1 VRQLRCCLAAIF
13 WIVGL
18 SRPVIADDA
27 GITDDVPH
35 GQLTFRAFAGAA
47 GLRNLVISS
56 IVQDASGFL
65 WLATE
70 DGVYRFDGER
80 FTYLSRA
87 GSPVTSLVYVVGLGP
102 HGSVCVGS
110 VGLACWNGTGF
121 ARERGVPGGAIRT
134 MVTFQNK
141 LWVGTQGHGLYVQDD
156 HGGFEPAR
164 GWPAPNMAITALW
177 ADSEGLVVSDGATVL
192 VSSGDARWRT
202 LGDAGLGSER
212 ILGVLRDREGA
223 LWIRTAS
230 HMWLLRRGAT
240 RASDIGQGLPRR
252 YEEIGA
258 SGAMAIGPR
267 GEVVVGTDAGIAVRV
282 GDRWHVVERS
292 LGTPGTPTRTL
303 LVDREGT
310 IWIGSKGLLQLRGR
324 GLVERHDAASGLP
337 GDTVWTYRRD
347 PTGTLWVGT
356 NRCLARA
363 IAGRW
368 ECLKGTEG
376 RIVRSMAFPPQGGVF
391 VGGAPSD
398 LLYVDPE
405 GRARPCGGFEAREDR
420 MILALVLGPEGD
432 LWIATKAGLYRLA
445 GARPGLIERVAIPGV
460 RAESRFTAFAVVG
473 DQLWIASNEGLV
485 VHEHGAWR
493 VFDARA
499 GLLGSAMRR
508 VMHRADGRLC
518 ASYSEALGVTCFRH
532 DGVGISNLEHIGPA
546 QGLTTGV
553 VYFLGEDAQQRLW
566 IGAGDGLDVVTPGG
580 IDHFDEGDGLAGNDS
595 SANAFLLDDDGAL
608 WLGATGGAT
617 HVLAQHYAGPPDPP
631 PIAIVGGK
639 LGDRAIGAPGAA
651 LEVPHDRNAFTV
663 ELMAG
668 TLLDT
673 ALVEYQVRLSPLEP
687 EWTTI
692 RQRQSR
698 YPALLPGAYTFHS
711 RARIGGGSW
720 GPANQ
725 LQFSVLPAWWQTRW
739 FIGLGALAVLVALAG
754 AFGWRQRAVLR
765 RRTRQ
770 LHARSDASF
779 RAVVDM
785 MPELISVHR
794 DGTMIYLNLAH
805 RRFLGLDTGEP
816 WAGRELTEWIHPD
829 DRAHVAELFA
839 KVRRLDP
846 QVVSDVVELRM
857 RGSDADWRTGE
868 VSGVLVEIA
877 GAPTIV
883 FSGRDVTERKRMRAK
898 LLVSDRMASLG
909 TLAAGIAHEI
919 NNPLAYVAGNLEAMA
934 ETVEAASASPSAAVC
949 VDLSTAIAEARDGA
963 ERVRKIVH
971 GLRSFSR
978 CEEEKRVPLAL
989 PGVLETAIRLTGNE
1003 ARHRAQL
1010 VREFGPVPLVVG
1022 DDGRLTQ
1029 VFINLLV
1036 NAAHAIPE
1044 GHSDD
1049 NRITVRT
1056 RRDDQ
1061 GRAVVEIEDT
1071 GAGMPPE
1078 VQARVFDP
1086 FFTTKGVGVGT
1097 GLGLSICHGIISG
1110 LGGQIA
1116 IESAPVRGTVVR
1128 VVLPAAIG
1136 VIEPVVAAPAPV
1148 SAVPALIHE
1157 HRRQRV
1163 MLVDDEPQVARTIER
1178 LLHRDYDITVALCGR
1193 EAIEHIVAGTR
1204 FDAIVSD
1211 VMMPNMTGIELIEE
1225 LRRVAPD
1232 QAERL
1237 IFLSGGAFTAQAR
1250 EQLDQIGV
1258 PQLEKPITAKEL
1270 RACVMRVATEVRRH
1284 EAASP

>member
-1 VRQLRCCLAAIF
+1 VRRLRCCLPAIF

-18 SRPVIADDA
+18 SRPVIAEDA
-27 GITDDVPH
+27 GITDEVPH
-35 GQLTFRAFAGAA
+35 GQTTFRVFAGAA

-56 IVQDASGFL
+56 IVEDASGFL

-70 DGVYRFDGER
+70 DGVYRFDGDR

-87 GSPVTSLVYVVGLGP
+87 DGPVTSLVYVVGPGP
-102 HGSVCVGS
+102 DGSVCVG
-110 VGLACWNGTGF
+110 VIGLACWNGTEF
-121 ARERGVPGGAIRT
+121 SRARTRGLPEVAIRT
-134 MVTFQNK
+134 IATFQNR

-156 HGGFEPAR
+156 RGGFEPAR

-177 ADSEGLVVSDGATVL
+177 ADREGVVVSDGATVL
-192 VSSGDARWRT
+192 VSSGDDRWRT

-223 LWIRTAS
+223 LWIRTVS
-230 HMWLLRRGAT
+230 QMWLLPRGAT
-240 RASDIGQGLPRR
+240 LARDIGQGLPTR
-252 YEEIGA
+252 YEDIGA

-267 GEVVVGTDAGIAVRV
+267 GEVVVGTDAGLAIRE
-282 GDRWHVVERS
+282 GDHWHVIERS
-292 LGTPGTPTRTL
+292 LGAPGTPTRTL
-303 LVDREGT
+303 LVDHEGT

-337 GDTVWTYRRD
+337 GDIVWTYRRD
-347 PTGTLWVGT
+347 PAGTLWVGT

-368 ECLKGTEG
+368 ECLRGTEG
-376 RIVRSMAFPPQGGVF
+376 RIVRSIAFPPQGGVF

-405 GRARPCGGFEAREDR
+405 GRASSWGGFDARDDH
-420 MILALVLGPEGD
+420 MIMALVIGPEGD

-445 GARPGLIERVAIPGV
+445 GARPGPLEQVAIPGV
-460 RAESRFTAFAVVG
+460 EADSRFTAFAVAG
-473 DQLWIASNEGLV
+473 EQLWIAGNAGLA

-493 VFDARA
+493 LFDKRA
-499 GLLGSAMRR
+499 GFHASAMRR
-508 VMHRADGRLC
+508 VIRRADGRMC
-518 ASYSEALGVTCFRH
+518 ASYSSALGVTCFR
-532 DGVGISNLEHIGPA
+532 DGGDRVSDLEHIGPA
-546 QGLTTGV
+546 EGLTTGV
-553 VYFLGEDAQQRLW
+553 VYFLGEDARRRLW
-566 IGAGDGLDVVTPGG
+566 IGTGDGVEVVTPGG

-617 HVLAQHYAGPPDPP
+617 HLLAQHYAGPPAAPA
-631 PIAIVGGK
+631 IAIVGGK
-639 LGDRAIGAPGAA
+639 LGDRALGTPGVA
-651 LEVPHDRNAFTV
+651 LEVPHDRNALIV
-663 ELMAG
+663 ELMAS

-673 ALVEYQVRLSPLEP
+673 KLVEYQVRLSPIEP

-692 RQRQSR
+692 HQRQSR
-698 YPALLPGAYTFHS
+698 YPALPPGAYTLDS
-711 RARIGGGSW
+711 RARIGGGTW

-725 LQFSVLPAWWQTRW
+725 LQFAVLPAWWQTRW
-739 FIGLGALAVLVALAG
+739 FIGLGALAVLGALVG
-754 AFGWRQRAVLR
+754 AFAWRQRAVLR

-779 RAVVDM
+779 RAVVDL

-794 DGTMIYLNLAH
+794 DGAMIYMNRAH
-805 RRFLGLDTGEP
+805 RRFLGIDTGES
-816 WAGRELTEWIHPD
+816 GRHPLTEWIHPD
-829 DRAHVAELFA
+829 DHAHVAELFA
-839 KVRRLDP
+839 RVQRLEP
-846 QVVSDVVELRM
+846 EVVSDVIEIRM
-857 RGSDADWRTGE
+857 RGSDGDWRTGE

-934 ETVEAASASPSAAVC
+934 ETVEAARASPSPAVC
-949 VDLSTAIAEARDGA
+949 GELSAAIAEARDGA

-978 CEEEKRVPLAL
+978 SEEEKRVPLAL
-989 PGVLETAIRLTGNE
+989 PGVLETAIRLTRNE
-1003 ARHRAQL
+1003 VRHRAQL
-1010 VREFGPVPLVVG
+1010 VRELGPVPLVIG

-1036 NAAHAIPE
+1036 NAAHAISE

-1061 GRAVVEIEDT
+1061 GRAVAEIEDT
-1071 GAGMPPE
+1071 GVGMPPE

-1086 FFTTKGVGVGT
+1086 FFTTKGVGAGT
-1097 GLGLSICHGIISG
+1097 GLGLSICHGIISA
-1110 LGGQIA
+1110 LGGHIS
-1116 IESAPVRGTVVR
+1116 IESAPIRGTVVR
-1128 VVLPAAIG
+1128 VVLPGVIG
-1136 VIEPVVAAPAPV
+1136 AIEPVATPPAPV
-1148 SAVPALIHE
+1148 SAAPPPVHA
-1157 HRRQRV
+1157 RRQRV

-1193 EAIEHIVAGTR
+1193 EAIEHIVGGRR

-1258 PQLEKPITAKEL
+1258 PQLEKPITAREL
-1270 RACVMRVATEVRRH
+1270 RACVMRVAAEIREPAPGPR
-1284 EAASP
+1284 